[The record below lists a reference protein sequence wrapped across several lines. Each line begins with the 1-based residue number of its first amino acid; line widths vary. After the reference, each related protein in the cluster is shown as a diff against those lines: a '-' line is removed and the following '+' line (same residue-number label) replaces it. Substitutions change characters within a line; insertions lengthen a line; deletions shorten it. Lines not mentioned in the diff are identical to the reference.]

1 MPIAT
6 RPIQITDDQLSSVQT
21 LDVKMTYAFTDIS
34 NASFYIEKLTD
45 YNNGLVGPEIRLQTP
60 QSTPC
65 ITFDNKQYTF
75 ESIIF
80 TNKVDNLGTT
90 QFSYVNTDG
99 FSLVVKTNLNTDDTM
114 HLYMVFP
121 INGQLNIDDVK
132 TPRDI
137 ASFVDA
143 INDNMPDIENNTT
156 YDLSGTY
163 DLNINNLIP
172 ATDFYFYY
180 ANQDT
185 FIVCTESPIGLKLW
199 WLDGTITD
207 LFDYDT
213 PLTSII
219 GTDIYKFSNATY
231 QDIIIPNSVDDIYI
245 DCSPVSGGGNEI
257 IKPKEVYSISPII
270 DPETLGNSS
279 TMFVVLFITI
289 IISYLSYTLG
299 PKAIEFILSIGD
311 KDKQLAYDSSFKE
324 TGHDILKKVL
334 YVCAIIGIIWSS
346 FFLTQD
352 MLSGNIKMGGIYS
365 SNSQLYVPMVACLLF
380 FGGMV
385 YKISEIRNKAIK
397 LLSSG
402 QGLHVADRKSL
413 IAGSLL
419 VVCIFV
425 FCIIFANILSVIFI
439 SADSKPTD
447 QTIAIFSIFITPILS
462 FFSLDTYSKHLFPE
476 DDQQVTQSAPQSA
489 PQPSN
494 QPSNQSSNQSAPL

>member
-156 YDLSGTY
+156 YDLSGTF

-213 PLTSII
+213 TLTSII

-245 DCSPVSGGGNEI
+245 DCSPVSEGGIEI

-299 PKAIEFILSIGD
+299 PKAIGFLYLLRYKEKRDEIRN
-311 KDKQLAYDSSFKE
+311 QLHWNTDGGGNIIE
-324 TGHDILKKVL
+324 KVS

-352 MLSGNIKMGGIYS
+352 MLSGNTKMDGIYS
-365 SNSQLYVPMVACLLF
+365 SNYQIIVPSVVCFLF
-380 FGGMV
+380 IVGIVFKVRTG
-385 YKISEIRNKAIK
+385 ITEK
-397 LLSSG
+397 LTGVPAVL
-402 QGLHVADRKSL
+402 
-413 IAGSLL
+413 LL
-419 VVCIFV
+419 VFMFG
-425 FCIIFANILSVIFI
+425 FCILFTYILSAIFI
-439 SADSKPTD
+439 SADSKPD
-447 QTIAIFSIFITPILS
+447 DETIAIFSIFITPILS

-476 DDQQVTQSAPQSA
+476 DDQPAPQSVI
-489 PQPSN
+489 
-494 QPSNQSSNQSAPL
+494 